1 MGRGLPIEVG
11 MSVNDLVLV
20 QGMKD
25 TRLAL
30 TRWNREP
37 AGVLVPWLRLSVL
50 ITIGLLLSIWV
61 VALLSPPDLTVFA
74 IPGYNVSA
82 GLDDYLHVLYRNSL
96 VLALHALACVAG
108 FIAGSSLPLAASH
121 RSGLSRWVHEKA
133 GPLAIGFV
141 VCATLFSLTT
151 QAYIIGGTA
160 SSIAG
165 QLGVAPGMLLLALA
179 PHALPE
185 LVALFLPLAAWMLA
199 SRGGDWQDL
208 LAATVVTV
216 GLAVPI
222 LLAAAAVELFVSPH
236 LIAAVA

>member
-1 MGRGLPIEVG
+1 

-37 AGVLVPWLRLSVL
+37 ASVLLPWLGLSVL
-50 ITIGLLLSIWV
+50 ISCGLLLTVYV
-61 VALLSPPDLTVFA
+61 VALLTAPDLTVFA
-74 IPGYNVSA
+74 IPGYNVRA
-82 GLDDYLHVLYRNSL
+82 GLEDYLHVLYRNSL

-108 FIAGSSLPLAASH
+108 FMAGSSLPLAAEH
-121 RSGLSRWVHEKA
+121 RSGLSRWVHQKA

-141 VCATLFSLTT
+141 VCATLFSLST

-165 QLGVAPGMLLLALA
+165 QLGVAPGALLLALA

-199 SRGGDWQDL
+199 SRRGEWQDL
-208 LAATVVTV
+208 LAATLVT
-216 GLAVPI
+216 GAIAVPL
-222 LLAAAAVELFVSPH
+222 LLAAAAIEIWVSPH
-236 LIAAVA
+236 FLHAIAS

>member
-1 MGRGLPIEVG
+1 

-37 AGVLVPWLRLSVL
+37 AGVLLPWLGVSAL
-50 ITIGLLLSIWV
+50 IAFGLLFGIWV
-61 VALLSPPDLTVFA
+61 VALLSAPDPTLFA
-74 IPGYNVSA
+74 IPGYNVPA
-82 GLDDYLHVLYRNSL
+82 GLEDYLHVLYRNGL

-108 FIAGSSLPLAASH
+108 FMAGSSLPLAAAE
-121 RSGLSRWVHEKA
+121 RSGLSRWVHQKA

-160 SSIAG
+160 SSIAT
-165 QLGVAPGMLLLALA
+165 QLGVAPGSLLLALS

-185 LVALFLPLAAWMLA
+185 LIALFLPLAAWIVA
-199 SRGGDWQDL
+199 SRRRNWQDL
-208 LAATVVTV
+208 LAATFVTV
-216 GLAVPI
+216 AIAIPV
-222 LLAAAAVELFVSPH
+222 LLAAAAVEIWVSPH
-236 LIAAVA
+236 LLAAIAS